1 MVEPNKDLEEIF
13 ENAIIL
19 AIQNQHEYITLEHFL
34 YALLDNEN
42 FSSILTGFGTN
53 VSDLKADVESYINKS
68 LTEIINPLSKKP
80 KKTNTVDKV
89 LNRAFTK
96 VIFDGKHTIEP
107 VDCFISMF
115 SEKKSHAYFFIKKA
129 NIDKEKFMSFIKQ
142 DSDDEDNNDNQP
154 QSDQLEKVILQ
165 YCTDLTAKA
174 KDKKVDPAIGRDKEI
189 SEIQLVLARRSK
201 SNAILIGDPG
211 VGKTA
216 IAEGI
221 ARKIIDGE
229 VPKFIQE
236 HTVYSLDIS
245 ALLAGSKYRGDFEE
259 RLKMVIAALEKKEKC
274 ILFIDEAHMMNG
286 AGANSGSSND
296 MSNMLKS
303 TLSRGSIKVIAS
315 TTWEEYR
322 KHFEKDRAL
331 MRRFQRIV
339 IDEPDQDTAIKILKG
354 IKKYYEKFH
363 KVKITNQAV
372 IDAVKYSSKYI
383 ADKKLPD
390 KAIDLLDCACARF
403 KVRDEENGTVDHDEI
418 LFEVSKMTK
427 IPVSQMNEKDSNV
440 LEKLEKNMR
449 SYVFGQDNALDA
461 LLDKIFIARAGLKSL
476 NRPVG
481 NFLFVGPTGVGKTET
496 AKQLA
501 ANLNIELVRFDMSE
515 YQEKHSISK
524 LIGAPPGYV
533 GYEDNAGQLITEI
546 QKKPTAI
553 FLLDEIEKSH
563 PDVLNVLLQ
572 LMDNGFVT
580 GSNGK
585 TADGRNIILIMTSNL
600 GASDSEKNSIGFNSL
615 EKEGEHTSAVNR
627 FFAPEFRN
635 RLDAIIKF
643 GNLEKTTMVKIV
655 KKFVDDLNQ
664 LVKDKNIHIQVDNA
678 VIDYLIEK
686 GFDRK
691 MGARP
696 LQRVI
701 DDQIKRPL
709 SKEILFGKLV
719 NGGSVSVN
727 LEKNTLKLNIAEILP
742 IKGVKNV
749 AETEN

>member
-1 MVEPNKDLEEIF
+1 MVKPDNELEEIF
-13 ENAIIL
+13 ENSVNL
-19 AIQNQHEYITLEHFL
+19 ALHNQHEYITLEHFL
-34 YALLDNEN
+34 YALINNEN
-42 FSSILTGFGTN
+42 FSELLTNFGTD
-53 VSDLKADVESYINKS
+53 VKTLKSDLENYIKNS
-68 LTEIINPLSKKP
+68 LNDIINPNVKIP
-80 KKTNTVDKV
+80 KKTNTIEKV
-89 LNRAFTK
+89 FNRAFTY
-96 VIFDGKHTIEP
+96 VIFSGRNIIEP

-115 SEKKSHAYFFIKKA
+115 AEKKTHAYYLIKKA
-129 NIDKEKFMSFIKQ
+129 KIDKDKFLTYIKKEL
-142 DSDDEDNNDNQP
+142 DDEDVEENNNVN
-154 QSDQLEKVILQ
+154 QLEKIILQ
-165 YCTDLTAKA
+165 YCVDLTARA
-174 KDKKVDPAIGRDKEI
+174 KEKKIDPVIGRDKEI
-189 SEIQLVLARRSK
+189 TEIQLVLARRSK

-221 ARKIIDGE
+221 AKKIIDGS
-229 VPKFIQE
+229 VPKFIQD

-245 ALLAGSKYRGDFEE
+245 AMLAGSKYRGDFEE
-259 RLKMVIAALEKKEKC
+259 RLKMIIHALEKRGKC

-286 AGANSGSSND
+286 AGANSGNSND

-303 TLSRGSIKVIAS
+303 TLSKGSIKVIAS

-354 IKKYYEKFH
+354 LKKYYEKFH
-363 KVKITNQAV
+363 KVKITNQAI
-372 IDAVKYSSKYI
+372 IDSVKYSAKFIS
-383 ADKKLPD
+383 DKKLPD

-403 KVRDEENGTVDHDEI
+403 KVKDQEGGVVDHDEI
-418 LFEVSKMTK
+418 VFELSKITK
-427 IPVSQMNEKDSNV
+427 VPIDQMSEKDSNV
-440 LEKLEKNMR
+440 LEKLEKNIR
-449 SYVFGQDNALDA
+449 SYVFGQDTALES

-501 ANLNIELVRFDMSE
+501 INLGVELVRFDMSE
-515 YQEKHSISK
+515 FQERHSVAK
-524 LIGAPPGYV
+524 FIGAPPGYV
-533 GYEDNAGQLITEI
+533 GFEDNAGQLITEI
-546 QKKPTAI
+546 QKKPNCI
-553 FLLDEIEKSH
+553 LLLDEIEKAH
-563 PDVLNVLLQ
+563 PDVLNILLQ

-585 TADGRNIILIMTSNL
+585 TADARNIILIMTSNL
-600 GASDSEKNSIGFNSL
+600 GATDAERNSIGFSSL
-615 EKEGEHTSAVNR
+615 ERNDTHNHAVNQ

-635 RLDAIIKF
+635 RLDAIVKF
-643 GNLEKTTMVKIV
+643 GKLDKPIMIKIV
-655 KKFVDDLNQ
+655 KKFIDELNQ
-664 LVKDKNIHIQVDNA
+664 MIKDKNIHIQMNNET
-678 VIDYLIEK
+678 IDYLIEK
-686 GFDRK
+686 GFDNK

-701 DDQIKRPL
+701 DDQIKKPL

-719 NGGSVSVN
+719 NGGVVEIKIEN
-727 LEKNTLKLNIAEILP
+727 NQLKLNVVDVFP
-742 IKGVKNV
+742 IKKVENV

>member
-34 YALLDNEN
+34 YAMLDNKN
-42 FSSILTGFGTN
+42 FSSILTEFGTN
-53 VSDLKADVESYINKS
+53 VSDLKSDVESYINQS
-68 LTEIINPLSKKP
+68 LTEIVNPLSKKP

-129 NIDKEKFMSFIKQ
+129 NIDKEKFISFIKQ

-154 QSDQLEKVILQ
+154 HSDQLEKTILQ
-165 YCTDLTAKA
+165 YCADLTAKA
-174 KDKKVDPAIGRDKEI
+174 KEKKVDPAIGRDKEI

-221 ARKIIDGE
+221 ARKIIDGD

-403 KVRDEENGTVDHDEI
+403 KVRDEENGTVDRDEI

-515 YQEKHSISK
+515 YQEKHSIAK
-524 LIGAPPGYV
+524 LIGSPPGYV

-546 QKKPTAI
+546 QKKPTGI
-553 FLLDEIEKSH
+553 FLLDEIEKAH

-572 LMDNGFVT
+572 LMDNGLIT

-600 GASDSEKNSIGFNSL
+600 GASDSEKNSIGFKSL
-615 EKEGEHTSAVNR
+615 EKESEHTSAVNR

-709 SKEILFGKLV
+709 SKEILFGKLM

-742 IKGVKNV
+742 VKEVKNV
-749 AETEN
+749 SETEN